1 MNKIKKLIIFVLFL
15 QTGAF
20 AKAPT
25 YDTFE
30 DLVKEFQKD
39 IKKLPQKISSSVL
52 LNISVKGDIHES
64 EYMEAQRIILLFI
77 KALLQNEKDK

>member
-1 MNKIKKLIIFVLFL
+1 MNKIKKLIIFILFL

-30 DLVKEFQKD
+30 YLVKEFQKD
-39 IKKLPQKISSSVL
+39 IKQHGMILIRMYIQYKIMEMELVL
-52 LNISVKGDIHES
+52 VIYN
-64 EYMEAQRIILLFI
+64 
-77 KALLQNEKDK
+77 